1 MKWPYIRILTKK
13 LSVGCS
19 RWKVAKKGQK
29 SGKKPGKVGSQ
40 KNRVNFP
47 AS

>member
-1 MKWPYIRILTKK
+1 MAVHQDSDKK

-29 SGKKPGKVGSQ
+29 SGKKPGKVGSR
-40 KNRVNFP
+40 KNRVDFP